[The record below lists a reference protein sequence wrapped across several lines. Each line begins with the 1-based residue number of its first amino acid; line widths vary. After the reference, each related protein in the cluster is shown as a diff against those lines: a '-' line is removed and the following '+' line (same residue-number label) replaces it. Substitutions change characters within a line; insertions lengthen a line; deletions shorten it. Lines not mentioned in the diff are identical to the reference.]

1 MYGIILKTVL
11 LCILFQNEMNDIDIF
26 MQHDS
31 FTHSGIEL
39 VLKCFSSSV
48 VFSLSVNNYQRECD
62 SESLSRIDLNALLI
76 IGMFFT
82 LRLLL
87 HNY

>member
-11 LCILFQNEMNDIDIF
+11 LCILLQNEVYDIDIF

-39 VLKCFSSSV
+39 VPNMFLFISCIFS
-48 VFSLSVNNYQRECD
+48 
-62 SESLSRIDLNALLI
+62 
-76 IGMFFT
+76 
-82 LRLLL
+82 
-87 HNY
+87 